1 MWRLQYLQNFKLLYI
16 ILKCD
21 RLLLLN
27 LLTGCNP
34 GYYAKG
40 DVCTGCPAG
49 TYKST
54 AGNSEDLCTNC
65 TADQFLTSNISS
77 TVASDCGTCYFLLQ
91 FQGNYSIHK
100 RVWVVLFERRPKF
113 ILLFQHHQV
122 AFTFRELQKYICMVM
137 KGYYFCDSIVASR
150 NRTLKH
156 SGNYTGSHVL
166 FPGR

>member
-34 GYYAKG
+34 GYYAIG

-100 RVWVVLFERRPKF
+100 RVCIVWKKTKIYSFVLTSPGCFYISWVAKVHLHGHEG
-113 ILLFQHHQV
+113 LLFLWQH
-122 AFTFRELQKYICMVM
+122 R
-137 KGYYFCDSIVASR
+137 SIAEQNS
-150 NRTLKH
+150 
-156 SGNYTGSHVL
+156 
-166 FPGR
+166 